1 MRIVGLATRRPVSV
15 VVFFVALVI
24 FGGISFRE
32 LPVDLLPDLSF
43 PTLTVRTEYPGVA
56 PADVEALVTVPV
68 EDALGIV
75 SGVEQ
80 VSSVS
85 RAGLSDVIVEFAWGT
100 DMDFAAIDVR
110 EQLAQLTLP
119 GAAEEP
125 ILLRFD
131 PALDPIMRISIGAE
145 GAGPVG
151 LAEQAGLRVLTDQT
165 VKQRLESIDGA
176 AAALVSGGVEEEIQI
191 HVDQARAAAVG
202 IPLSQI
208 ATRLE
213 RENVDLTAG
222 SIEDGSAEY
231 IVRVLARFADLDEV
245 ASIVVGAV
253 GDVQVRLQDVA
264 TVESGFKEQSTITRT
279 DRRPT
284 VEIAIH
290 KEAAAN
296 TVAVAQAVRARLA
309 EIEAELSGVV
319 EVELR
324 VVADQ
329 SRFIEQSIRDVIQA
343 AIAGGLLA
351 VAVLYL
357 FLRRLR
363 TTLVVGLAI
372 PISVIASFFLMYLG
386 GVSLNIMSL
395 GGLALGIG
403 MLVDSSIVV
412 LESIDRYLDRG
423 AARPDRGARRGT
435 DRETD
440 RDTDHGTDRATDRGA
455 RRATDRG
462 TEPATDR
469 GPAAGPDP
477 GPATGA
483 VDRDRKAA
491 ARAGGSEVGG
501 AVVAA
506 TLTTLC
512 VFVPVVFVSGIAGQ
526 LFVDP
531 ALTVTFSLL
540 VSLAVALTLVPMA
553 SSVGGLTAAAG
564 AGSATAAGAGSA
576 AVRVAAA
583 PGRGLALLLRGLGA
597 LLSMLL
603 APLFWLF
610 DRLYA
615 ALVLLY
621 PRLLDAAL
629 RHRLA
634 VVLLAGVLLAA
645 ALAVIPLL
653 GTEMI
658 PEIRQGTI
666 LANVELPPGTP
677 VARTDATLAELQR
690 LAAELPAVAQT
701 YAVAGSTRA
710 GAGEVRESS
719 GQLLIDLAPAFTG
732 SGEERALAELRA
744 LLGGVAGATVT
755 FSRPPLLTFDAA
767 VEARISG
774 AEPAVMEDVARATAR
789 RLGEVVGLADVTAVV
804 AGTSPEVVI
813 DLNRVQLAELGLDAA
828 AVGAIVAAKLQ
839 GEVPTELERGN
850 RDVDLR
856 VRTRPQDRAT
866 IGDLEALI
874 VTTVG
879 GVPVP
884 LSAVA
889 TVALV
894 EGANE
899 IRRFDQEQ
907 VALVTGNLDG
917 RDLGSVTSEVRAVLA
932 TVATERGV
940 TAELAGQWQ
949 DMVDS
954 FDSMRLAL
962 ILAVVL
968 TYLVMAAQFESLLHP
983 LIILAAI
990 PFGLVGVVLT
1000 LAIFQVPVS
1009 AIALIGVIM
1018 MAGIVVNNAI
1028 VLVDYINQLRRG
1040 GLGRD
1045 AAIREASATRLRP
1058 ILMTTATTVLGLVP
1072 LALSIGQGWELRQP
1086 LAITV
1091 IGGLLCSTLITLIL
1105 IPALYS
1111 LVSGGGDPAPV
1122 PAPAPAPAAES
1133 PITESQA

>member
-32 LPVDLLPDLSF
+32 LPVDLLPDVSF
-43 PTLTVRTEYPGVA
+43 PTLTVRTVYPGVA

-85 RAGLSDVIVEFAWGT
+85 RAGLSDVIVEFVWGT

-131 PALDPIMRISIGAE
+131 PALDPIMRISVGAE

-202 IPLSQI
+202 VPLSQI

-213 RENVDLTAG
+213 RENVDLTGG

-231 IVRVLARFADLDEV
+231 IVRVLARFANLDEV

-264 TVESGFKEQSTITRT
+264 TVASGFKEQSTITRT

-296 TVAVAQAVRARLA
+296 TVAVAQAVRARLV

-351 VAVLYL
+351 IAVLYL

-412 LESIDRYLDRG
+412 LESIDRHLDRA
-423 AARPDRGARRGT
+423 AARPDRGARRA
-435 DRETD
+435 
-440 RDTDHGTDRATDRGA
+440 TDRATEP
-455 RRATDRG
+455 ATDRG

-469 GPAAGPDP
+469 GPDAGPDP

-553 SSVGGLTAAAG
+553 SSVGGL
-564 AGSATAAGAGSA
+564 ATAAGAGSA

-629 RHRLA
+629 RHRFA

-789 RLGEVVGLADVTAVV
+789 RLGEVVGLADVTALV

-917 RDLGSVTSEVRAVLA
+917 RDLGSVTGEVRAVLA

-983 LIILAAI
+983 VDH
-990 PFGLVGVVLT
+990 PGRN
-1000 LAIFQVPVS
+1000 PV
-1009 AIALIGVIM
+1009 
-1018 MAGIVVNNAI
+1018 
-1028 VLVDYINQLRRG
+1028 R
-1040 GLGRD
+1040 
-1045 AAIREASATRLRP
+1045 
-1058 ILMTTATTVLGLVP
+1058 
-1072 LALSIGQGWELRQP
+1072 
-1086 LAITV
+1086 
-1091 IGGLLCSTLITLIL
+1091 
-1105 IPALYS
+1105 
-1111 LVSGGGDPAPV
+1111 SGGCGADPGDLPGAG
-1122 PAPAPAPAAES
+1122 
-1133 PITESQA
+1133 